1 MLIDFSGI
9 LLHLI
14 AVIVLNNCLQ
24 HGTNLGPAK
33 TSRSAGWRINRKGEI
48 WGHSYSDVCGYAC
61 CVGLSDWAY
70 LSNPP
75 SFQPVD
81 WMNEPIHVFVNDTL
95 LLGRAFIC
103 PNNVKTV
110 VSTSFNFSGVS
121 IYPPICFAISSSLQ
135 GSAPVLNGCVSA
147 SLKVMLTDS
156 PRSDDFWS
164 LQLLMLGA

>member
-24 HGTNLGPAK
+24 H
-33 TSRSAGWRINRKGEI
+33 
-48 WGHSYSDVCGYAC
+48 
-61 CVGLSDWAY
+61 
-70 LSNPP
+70 
-75 SFQPVD
+75 
-81 WMNEPIHVFVNDTL
+81 
-95 LLGRAFIC
+95 
-103 PNNVKTV
+103 
-110 VSTSFNFSGVS
+110 GVS

-164 LQLLMLGA
+164 LQLLMPGA